1 MISIM
6 RTTLSIDDAL
16 LSRAKKRAAERGV
29 SLGAFVDDALRAYL
43 VEKSESS
50 AVVDLPEFDAGGVLP
65 GVDVS
70 SNRALYDLLD
80 EDEPVS
86 P

>member
-1 MISIM
+1 MIGIM

-16 LSRAKKRAAERGV
+16 LSRAKKRAADRGV
-29 SLGAFVDDALRAYL
+29 TLGAFLDDALRAYL
-43 VEKSESS
+43 VEKPETA
-50 AVVDLPEFDAGGVLP
+50 AVVDLPSFEAGGVLP

-86 P
+86 R

>member
-1 MISIM
+1 MVDIM

-16 LSRAKKRAAERGV
+16 LARAKKRAADRGV
-29 SLGAFVDDALRAYL
+29 TLGAFLDDALRAYL
-43 VEKSESS
+43 VEKPETA
-50 AVVDLPEFDAGGVLP
+50 AVVDLPAFEAGGVLP
-65 GVDVS
+65 GVDIS

>member
-1 MISIM
+1 MGV
-6 RTTLSIDDAL
+6 R
-16 LSRAKKRAAERGV
+16 SRGWRRRAGV
-29 SLGAFVDDALRAYL
+29 TGLA
-43 VEKSESS
+43 
-50 AVVDLPEFDAGGVLP
+50 AVAMSVVVSGCVDLPSFEAGGVLP

-80 EDEPVS
+80 EHELAS